1 MKVVKII
8 IFLIL
13 GISSS
18 IPVIAENA
26 IDDISQLQWLKNAD
40 PIADANK
47 AIIAKKYTLFAVEGY
62 TWEIPGVSED
72 NKFDYRK
79 KYGITIIKGTS
90 DVVLNKEHARLIELA
105 EEYARRY
112 NLQILKHLKK

>member
-1 MKVVKII
+1 M
-8 IFLIL
+8 
-13 GISSS
+13 
-18 IPVIAENA
+18 PVIAENA
-26 IDDISQLQWLKNAD
+26 IDDDVSQLQWLKNAD

-72 NKFDYRK
+72 NKFEYRK

-90 DVVLNKEHARLIELA
+90 DVVLNKGHARLIQLA
-105 EEYARRY
+105 TEYARKY